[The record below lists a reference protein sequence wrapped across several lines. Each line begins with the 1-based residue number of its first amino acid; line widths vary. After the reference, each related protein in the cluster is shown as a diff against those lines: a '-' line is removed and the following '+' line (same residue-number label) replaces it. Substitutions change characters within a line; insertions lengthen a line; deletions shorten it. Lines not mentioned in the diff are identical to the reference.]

1 MAAEMADVLR
11 ASRTARI
18 SLGEHFPVARV
29 GLLDSRQRV
38 MVATFCNLEDKRSSE
53 NSLKNHR
60 AEHKERLILNW
71 SGPCLNRLGST
82 LLKKLIG
89 VRKQAESVQAG
100 A

>member
-18 SLGEHFPVARV
+18 SLGEHFPVRV
-29 GLLDSRQRV
+29 FCFSRQRV